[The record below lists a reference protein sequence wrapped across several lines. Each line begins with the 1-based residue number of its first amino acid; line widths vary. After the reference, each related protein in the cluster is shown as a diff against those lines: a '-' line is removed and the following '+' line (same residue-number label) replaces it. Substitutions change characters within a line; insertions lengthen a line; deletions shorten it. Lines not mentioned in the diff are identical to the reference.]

1 MDLLCLIQRQK
12 FIECADLRAAVRA
25 EAVVHRHE
33 HARRDR
39 VRDLF
44 RRLRIDRV
52 IPADGDQQRI
62 AALDRRELLLAQLMA
77 KVAAV
82 HKRHSLGAQDM
93 DGVLAAK

>member
-12 FIECADLRAAVRA
+12 FIECADLRVAVRA

-44 RRLRIDRV
+44 CRLRVDRIV
-52 IPADGDQQRI
+52 PANGNQQRI

-82 HKRHSLGAQDM
+82 HERHPLCAQDM
-93 DGVLAAK
+93 DGVLAA